1 MLNVAE
7 THSLSPS
14 LSFSSLSPSLS
25 FSSLSPSPES
35 LYFPLKDNEPFKH
48 LITLFSE
55 LVDLRVF
62 SYTLYLSTLIARGD
76 TALPIIPSLPFFRGE
91 GYNPPPSSPTLS
103 EPGEL
108 SLAIPL
114 SLIPKYDRGGGPG
127 KREQEK
133 KKPLLLEAKQ
143 EERTMSPSLPPSFD
157 QRESLLASL
166 GDYGSSSFGH
176 EMAIKVHAC
185 TCNKLLYVH
194 VHLLLICYSFMYM
207 HVHLHVLSAGL
218 QHRVHTCACMY
229 VLYMCTACVCMYL
242 GHSISYVPEF

>member
-1 MLNVAE
+1 MWLKIANINS
-7 THSLSPS
+7 HSLFPS
-14 LSFSSLSPSLS
+14 LSLFLPLSLPLL
-25 FSSLSPSPES
+25 FLPLPSPES

-176 EMAIKVHAC
+176 EMAIKVHVIS
-185 TCNKLLYVH
+185 YVH
-194 VHLLLICYSFMYM
+194 VHL
-207 HVHLHVLSAGL
+207 
-218 QHRVHTCACMY
+218 
-229 VLYMCTACVCMYL
+229 
-242 GHSISYVPEF
+242 